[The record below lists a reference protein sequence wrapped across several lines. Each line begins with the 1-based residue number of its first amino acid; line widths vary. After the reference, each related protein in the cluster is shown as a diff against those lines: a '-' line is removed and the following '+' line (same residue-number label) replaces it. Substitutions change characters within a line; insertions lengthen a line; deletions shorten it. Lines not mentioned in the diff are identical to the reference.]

1 MCYLQC
7 TFVQKWDFSDEI
19 NNQIDSIQSNWFQ
32 QLLLAL
38 KVRKWLF
45 SLIGLANPKDEA
57 AESRP
62 KYDFAD
68 EVLAWRIKLRKEK

>member
-1 MCYLQC
+1 MILIITMIPYKVIG
-7 TFVQKWDFSDEI
+7 F
-19 NNQIDSIQSNWFQ
+19 NNYVCLHF
-32 QLLLAL
+32 

-45 SLIGLANPKDEA
+45 SLLGLSNPKDEA
-57 AESRP
+57 TESRP